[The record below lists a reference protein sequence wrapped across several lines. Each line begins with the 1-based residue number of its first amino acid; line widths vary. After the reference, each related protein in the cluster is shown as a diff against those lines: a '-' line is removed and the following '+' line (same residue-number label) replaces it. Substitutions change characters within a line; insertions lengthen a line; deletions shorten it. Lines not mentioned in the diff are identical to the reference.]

1 MLKSFSVNN
10 FKQFKN
16 VSIDFTD
23 VRDYKFSNECIK
35 DGFIKNAVIYGK
47 NSSGKTNFG
56 LAIMDIV
63 NHLTDKEK
71 LLPLYVYFTNADKIN
86 EPAKFIFEFDFNG
99 TNVIYEYKKSDVFVL
114 VQEKL
119 IVDNQIIFDYDFL
132 SHKFIE
138 NNVDKFGF
146 SNVNWKYRFKDMSVL
161 RYLANNT
168 EMSTYAPIIMLM
180 NFVNRMLW
188 FRRADED
195 NNFMG
200 FKDSAKFNS
209 LVSFILENNLVKEL
223 EEFLGNAGVVEKI
236 EVKSNIDGSKSLY
249 YVHEGQYL
257 PFMVS
262 SSGTKA
268 LVLFFVWYKQFEEV
282 SFVVIDEFDAFYHY
296 ALSEK
301 IVKLL
306 MSKVQAQVLLT
317 SHNTNLLSNRIMRP
331 DCYFILNENGLQSFA
346 NATKRELREG
356 NNLEK
361 LFIGGE
367 FGE

>member
-1 MLKSFSVNN
+1 MLKSFSVSN

-71 LLPLYVYFTNADKIN
+71 LLPLYVYFTNADN
-86 EPAKFIFEFDFNG
+86 MTEPARFIFEFDFEG
-99 TNVIYEYKKSDVFVL
+99 TNVKYEYLKSDVFIL
-114 VQEKL
+114 IQERL
-119 IVDNQIIFDYDFL
+119 FVDGKVIFDYDFIAN
-132 SHKFIE
+132 KFLD
-138 NNVDKFGF
+138 NNLEDIGF
-146 SNVNWKYRFKDMSVL
+146 SNVNWKYRFREMSIL

-168 EMSTYAPIIMLM
+168 EVSSYLPIIKLM

-188 FRRADED
+188 FRRADEA
-195 NNFMG
+195 NNFIG
-200 FKDSAKFNS
+200 FKDFSKFNDW
-209 LVSFILENNLVKEL
+209 VKFVIENNLVKEL
-223 EEFLGNAGVVEKI
+223 EEFLQDAGINESLEI
-236 EVKSNIDGSKSLY
+236 KSNIDGSKSLY
-249 YVHEGQYL
+249 YVHKEQYL
-257 PFMVS
+257 PFAVS

-268 LVLFFVWYKQFEEV
+268 LVLFFVWYKQFEDV
-282 SFVVIDEFDAFYHY
+282 SFVIIDEFDAFYHY
-296 ALSEK
+296 ALSERVVR
-301 IVKLL
+301 IL
-306 MSKVQAQVLLT
+306 MEKVQAQVLLT

-331 DCYFILNENGLQSFA
+331 DCYFILNKSGLKSFA

>member
-71 LLPLYVYFTNADKIN
+71 LPYLYQYYLNADNAN
-86 EPAKFIFEFDFNG
+86 EPASFKYEFLFDG
-99 TNVIYEYKKSDVFVL
+99 ISVIYEYKKMDMGTL

-119 IVDNQIIFDYDFL
+119 SVDGLLIFDFDFTIQ
-132 SHKFIE
+132 KFTEQHFDELGSFNI
-138 NNVDKFGF
+138 
-146 SNVNWKYRFKDMSVL
+146 NWLMRFREMPVL
-161 RYLANNT
+161 RYLAYNT
-168 EMSTYAPIIMLM
+168 EFSSFIPLQKLIV
-180 NFVNRMLW
+180 FVNNMLW
-188 FRRADED
+188 FRRLDDA
-195 NNFMG
+195 NNFIG
-200 FKDSAKFNS
+200 FRNLNGTGDIIKEIING
-209 LVSFILENNLVKEL
+209 NLVNEL
-223 EEFLGNAGVVEKI
+223 QAFLNEAGVKEKLA
-236 EVKSNIDGSKSLY
+236 VKRSADGSESLY
-249 YVHEGQYL
+249 YIYKDRAI
-257 PFMVS
+257 PFAVS

-268 LVLFFVWYKQFEEV
+268 LLLFFTWYKQFKDV
-282 SFVVIDEFDAFYHY
+282 SFVIIDEFDAFYHY

-306 MSKVQAQVLLT
+306 MSKVQTQVLLT

-331 DCYFILNENGLQSFA
+331 DCYFILNEKGLISFA
-346 NATKRELREG
+346 NATDRELREG